1 MLHKSVLALQH
12 SFNQINMRE
21 HFSGYADLN
30 NQEPFIQL
38 LRNLERSTGFEIE
51 AAIAWL
57 ATLYCV
63 KRKAQFVVRTVNQ
76 TTSFISFSDDTL
88 QKHPVLDALSKAF
101 SLHFS
106 ASFLPQIESL
116 TSFFNENDDLPSYGS
131 LVDDYYDFLS
141 LRFGRSG
148 MMDYIQPERV
158 TRIICKILNDHGC
171 NKMYN
176 PFAGMNSYAIEMGN
190 HRLTYKINSDGER
203 EVVNKEDIS
212 FLSQE
217 INPGTAALAMLR
229 LDAYRIR
236 RSEVLVEDSVLNW
249 KDCANYDAVVA
260 SPPFGMNLRQYDE
273 EIRHYRFVEDFFF
286 EKCSESH
293 PSKLAICIVSPS
305 FCNRSASR
313 DVRQKMVDDG
323 SLYMVIELPKGIFA
337 RAGISANIVV
347 RSFDSKNT
355 HVRFIDATKMVLS
368 GPSRS
373 KMLDT
378 RLLESALNNDVK
390 STHVKLISYDEI
402 RQQDYS
408 LMGAMY
414 YSGPET
420 NDGRPV
426 KRIRDLASYDRGA
439 IARNTHNYAF
449 VLTSDH
455 FSDNL
460 DDALKNT
467 KEGKNAIPSA
477 GCRVH
482 TGDAVVMTYS
492 LGAVVVYIHR
502 GFGEFYTRPNQLTF
516 KVKKNVVSI
525 EYFALQLLQY
535 PILKQVLSRNESLV
549 SIDIDAL
556 TALQITIDS
565 NQQIIVD
572 LALKKER
579 AYKTALLKQ
588 EAARLGL
595 SSDINDLVHMLGT
608 SFTNQGEVFNY
619 LLSPERNLSEDVA
632 LGVSALKEI
641 NDYMQRI
648 ITSFGQDLSEAVYSR
663 ETIRPVEFIS
673 QFMKSWN
680 IIGKKEFSLQLM
692 PIDNSLKG
700 ITINADADK
709 LKLLLE
715 TLLDNTYRHGFNK
728 GDLQVPGG
736 NLAAIS
742 LDLVRYQETT
752 FLRFSVMNN
761 GKPLAAGFTINDFIT
776 KGRFS
781 KESGNTGLGGNHVY
795 SITKAHGSYLALN
808 SDKEWNFI
816 VDILLPVDSKSIDPS
831 IIANNYESECL

>member
-1 MLHKSVLALQH
+1 
-12 SFNQINMRE
+12 MRE

-30 NQEPFIQL
+30 NQKPFIQL
-38 LRNLERSTGFEIE
+38 LRSQDRNSDFDIE

-63 KRKAQFVVRTVNQ
+63 KRNAQFVVKTVKENI
-76 TTSFISFSDDTL
+76 SFISFSDETL
-88 QKHPVLDALSKAF
+88 QKHPVLEVLSKAF

-106 ASFLPQIESL
+106 SSFLPQIERMA
-116 TSFFNENDDLPSYGS
+116 SFFNENDDLPSYAS

-141 LRFGRSG
+141 LRFGHSG
-148 MMDYIQPERV
+148 MIDYIQPDGV
-158 TRIICKILNDHGC
+158 SRIICKILNDHRC
-171 NKMYN
+171 NNIYN
-176 PFAGMNSYAIEMGN
+176 PFAGMNSYAIKMGN
-190 HRLTYKINSDGER
+190 HRFTYKINSDGER
-203 EVVNKEDIS
+203 ELVDKEDIT

-217 INPGTAALAMLR
+217 INPSTAALAMLR
-229 LDAYRIR
+229 LDAYRMR
-236 RSEVLVEDSVLNW
+236 RSEVVVEDSILNW
-249 KDCANYDAVVA
+249 RDCANYDAVVA
-260 SPPFGMNLRQYDE
+260 SPPFGMDLRQYDE
-273 EIRHYRFVEDFFF
+273 EISHFRFVEDFFF

-313 DVRQKMVDDG
+313 DVRKTMVDDG

-347 RSFDSKNT
+347 RSFDTRNT
-355 HVRFIDATKMVLS
+355 HVRFIDATKMVLRGTS
-368 GPSRS
+368 SS
-373 KMLDT
+373 KNLDI
-378 RLLESALNNDVK
+378 RLLESAINNDVK
-390 STHVKLISYDEI
+390 SSYVKLISYEEI
-402 RQQDYS
+402 CQQDYS
-408 LMGAMY
+408 LTGAMY
-414 YSGPET
+414 YSGSEA
-420 NDGRPV
+420 NDGRPI
-426 KRIRDLASYDRGA
+426 KRIRDLASYDRGVNA
-439 IARNTHNYAF
+439 LDTHNYAF

-460 DDALKNT
+460 DDALKYT
-467 KEGKNAIPSA
+467 KEETNAIPSSV
-477 GCRVH
+477 CRLH

-492 LGAVVVYIHR
+492 LGTVLVYIHR
-502 GFGEFYTRPNQLTF
+502 GFGEFYTRPNQITF
-516 KVKKNVVSI
+516 KVKRDVASI

-535 PILKQVLSRNESLV
+535 PLIKQVLARYERV
-549 SIDIDAL
+549 ATIDIEAL
-556 TALQITIDS
+556 TAVQIPIDS

-572 LALKKER
+572 LALSKER
-579 AYKTALLKQ
+579 AYKKAQLKK

-608 SFTNQGEVFNY
+608 SFTNQGEVFDY

-632 LGVSALKEI
+632 LGVYALKEI
-641 NDYMQRI
+641 DDYMKRI
-648 ITSFGQDLSEAVYSR
+648 ITSFGQDLSEAIYTR
-663 ETIRPVEFIS
+663 AMIHPVEFIN
-673 QFMKSWN
+673 QFMKSWR
-680 IIGKKEFSLQLM
+680 IVGKKEFSLQLM
-692 PIDNSLKG
+692 PIDNSLNNV
-700 ITINADADK
+700 TIYADTDK

-736 NLAAIS
+736 NLATIS

-752 FLRFSVMNN
+752 FLKFSVMNN

-795 SITKAHGSYLALN
+795 SITKAHGGYLAIN

-816 VDILLPVDSKSIDPS
+816 VDILLPVDSMSIDTS
-831 IIANNYESECL
+831 IIVNNYESECL

>member
-1 MLHKSVLALQH
+1 MRYDFKPPV
-12 SFNQINMRE
+12 MRE
-21 HFSGYADLN
+21 LFTKYVDQT
-30 NQEPFIQL
+30 NQEPLTL
-38 LRNLERSTGFEIE
+38 LFRSLKSNPGFERE

-57 ATLYCV
+57 AALYCAKRSAQYVV
-63 KRKAQFVVRTVNQ
+63 KTVNQ
-76 TTSFISFSDDTL
+76 TTSFISFSEETL

-106 ASFLPQIESL
+106 ASFLPCIDEL
-116 TSFFNENDDLPSYGS
+116 NHTLETNDNLPAYSRM
-131 LVDDYYDFLS
+131 VDEYYDFLS
-141 LRFGRSG
+141 IEFGSSG
-148 MMDYIQPERV
+148 MIEYIQPEKV
-158 TRIICKILNDHGC
+158 TRAICKILNDHGC
-171 NKMYN
+171 SNIYN
-176 PFAGMNSYAIEMGN
+176 PFSGMNSYAIEMGN
-190 HRLTYKINSDGER
+190 HRLTYSYGSDNEK
-203 EVVNKEDIS
+203 EIVNKEMIS

-217 INPGTAALAMLR
+217 INQATAALAILR
-229 LDAYRIR
+229 LDAHRMWR
-236 RSEVLVEDSVLNW
+236 ANVVVEDSITQW
-249 KDCANYDAVVA
+249 RDCEAYDAVVA

-273 EIRHYRFVEDFFF
+273 EIRQYRHVEDFFF

-293 PSKLAICIVSPS
+293 PAKLSICIVSPS
-305 FCNRSASR
+305 FCNRLVSR
-313 DVRQKMVDDG
+313 DVRRKMVEDG
-323 SLYMVIELPKGIFA
+323 SLYMVIELPKGLFA
-337 RAGISANIVV
+337 RAGISANIIV
-347 RSFDSKNT
+347 RSFEKKHT
-355 HVRFIDATKMVLS
+355 HVRFVDATKMVLDRN
-368 GPSRS
+368 SRS
-373 KMLDT
+373 RILDT
-378 RLLESALNNDVK
+378 RALDAAVTCENESSVVK
-390 STHVKLISYDEI
+390 FISYDEV

-408 LMGAMY
+408 LMSALY
-414 YSGPET
+414 YSGAET
-420 NDGRPV
+420 TDGRPI
-426 KRIRDLASYDRGA
+426 KRIRDLAVYDRGT
-439 IARNTHNYAF
+439 ITRDTHNYAF
-449 VLTSDH
+449 VLTPDH

-467 KEGKNAIPSA
+467 KEEKNAIPSP
-477 GCRVH
+477 GCRMH
-482 TGDAVVMTYS
+482 SGDAVVMSYS
-492 LGAVVVYIHR
+492 LNTVSVYIHR
-502 GFGEFYTRPNQLTF
+502 GLGDFYTKPNQLSF
-516 KVKKNVVSI
+516 KVIKSVVSL

-535 PILKQVLSRNESLV
+535 PLIKQVLSRADSISSL
-549 SIDIDAL
+549 DIEAFS
-556 TALQITIDS
+556 ALQMPIDN
-565 NQQIIVD
+565 NQQLIVD
-572 LALKKER
+572 LELTKERTAKKEQLKK
-579 AYKTALLKQ
+579 

-632 LGVSALKEI
+632 LGVYALKEI

-663 ETIRPVEFIS
+663 ATVYPVEFIN
-673 QFMKSWN
+673 QFMKSWS
-680 IIGKKEFSLQLM
+680 IVGKKEFSLQLM
-692 PIDNSLKG
+692 PIDEFLKC

-795 SITKAHGSYLALN
+795 SITKAHGGYLALN

-831 IIANNYESECL
+831 IIVNNYESECL